1 MSWTDVNNLGVE
13 ELRRLA
19 YLYSDYVQE
28 YMEKNIAKTGNQ
40 CVCLAEFY
48 DNEYLDIVQAAEEGI
63 DVSDWEFWAGFEDD

>member
-48 DNEYLDIVQAAEEGI
+48 DYEYQDILQAEGEGE
-63 DVSDWEFWAGFEDD
+63 DVSDWEFWAGFEED